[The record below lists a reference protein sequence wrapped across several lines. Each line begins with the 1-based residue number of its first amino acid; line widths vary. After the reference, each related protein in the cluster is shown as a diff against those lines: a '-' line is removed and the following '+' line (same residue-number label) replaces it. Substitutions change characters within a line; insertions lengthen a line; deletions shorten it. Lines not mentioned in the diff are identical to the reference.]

1 MIIKSFKT
9 VLLLMLMGC
18 AGILPAQEKLTLDLE
33 GARQLAIQYN
43 KSLKNSGMAVDKAQ
57 YAIKEAISAGLPQVS
72 STINYTNALGAV
84 ISIKFNENAPATEI
98 PIKPTS
104 NFNLQ
109 VGQLLFNGSYF
120 VGIELARAAKG
131 LMEKSYEKTEQEIL
145 AQVTNSY
152 YLVQV
157 TKELLELMSQNVSNL
172 KEVYRKT
179 EAMVKV
185 GIIEQTDLDQLSVQL
200 SALQNGVSASE
211 RQYELARNMLRM
223 VMGLKVDA
231 DFELTENLDQILSE
245 VSGAESRFSAF
256 APGQNLDFQL
266 MQFQERMSE
275 KQLKMRYANY
285 LPTLSGYYSRT
296 EKILKPDFDMSPK
309 NMLGLNLSIPIFS
322 GGTRKWQVSQA
333 KLDLETARNTRNLL
347 AEQLEI
353 QEKQLQF
360 NLKNARA
367 TYLNQMKNLDVSKK
381 VYDNLKLKFEHG
393 MISGLEIVT
402 ADNNYVRSESDY
414 ISSVYQMLQAI
425 VELDKLYGKI
435 K

>member
-1 MIIKSFKT
+1 
-9 VLLLMLMGC
+9 
-18 AGILPAQEKLTLDLE
+18 
-33 GARQLAIQYN
+33 
-43 KSLKNSGMAVDKAQ
+43 MAVDKAQ

-231 DFELTENLDQILSE
+231 DFEQTENLDQILSE